1 MFATLLARHNIKVS
15 TDDFDLQSIQNDD
28 DAIYLLLHPINI
40 ERCTRKVIQP
50 DDNTIPPNLGLLTQL
65 KEIEPFIYYQ
75 WLWEDTK
82 YDYKREKG
90 PLLINVSHSHDIVR
104 HFVSQW
110 AKCNGG
116 LIIISSS
123 SLKEICWHLS
133 KFSTLYTHKS
143 NVIHLNWYPNNL
155 SLIIGCLIASKRQRL
170 LGSINSITWCE
181 NLYNKV
187 SWYLYNQVVDKP
199 SLKDLSFFKLTHR
212 ELKYI
217 SILEEYRFQLSL
229 EELINHAKKT
239 LTRRTEQCQKIH
251 DIFRLLG
258 IYKYNMITTI
268 VSVFLDDS
276 SESDEQ
282 IELYCSILAE
292 VTISPENRLDAIM
305 KIRTSK
311 KSFLNSNYFNE
322 LLVRDWLT
330 LQKHQGKNF
339 GDAVDV
345 VLNFIPSMK
354 DNLSL
359 YHIREHFLLVCQSSP
374 EQAWEVLELNSPSP
388 MIKKQVGVVIGEC
401 IYGE

>member
-1 MFATLLARHNIKVS
+1 M
-15 TDDFDLQSIQNDD
+15 Q
-28 DAIYLLLHPINI
+28 
-40 ERCTRKVIQP
+40 
-50 DDNTIPPNLGLLTQL
+50 
-65 KEIEPFIYYQ
+65 
-75 WLWEDTK
+75 
-82 YDYKREKG
+82 
-90 PLLINVSHSHDIVR
+90 
-104 HFVSQW
+104 
-110 AKCNGG
+110 
-116 LIIISSS
+116 
-123 SLKEICWHLS
+123 
-133 KFSTLYTHKS
+133 
-143 NVIHLNWYPNNL
+143 
-155 SLIIGCLIASKRQRL
+155 
-170 LGSINSITWCE
+170 
-181 NLYNKV
+181 
-187 SWYLYNQVVDKP
+187 
-199 SLKDLSFFKLTHR
+199 
-212 ELKYI
+212 
-217 SILEEYRFQLSL
+217 
-229 EELINHAKKT
+229 KKT